1 MSAAFTLARDGD
13 LLVLR
18 FDLPDSKVNLL
29 RRDTMDE
36 LAQRLDEAR
45 TMAGARALMIESGK
59 PATFIAGADVNAIAD
74 LADAATAEAAAR
86 RGQAIFAQLE
96 ALPFPTVAAIH
107 GACVGG
113 GLELALACTHR
124 VASND
129 PATRLG
135 LPEVLLGIVPG
146 FGGTQRLPRTIGLVA
161 ALPLI
166 LTGRLLTARASRR
179 IGLVDAVAPK
189 EALRDAARRVVAAGQ
204 RRRPPARGAWL
215 IERAIR
221 AIGPLR
227 RRILAKA
234 AAEVRRKAGDLF
246 PAPPRI
252 LAAIAVGYDLPRDE
266 GFRFEARE
274 LGALATGPVS
284 RSLVRLFQLSERA
297 KAGGEEA
304 AASLERAFV
313 AGAGQMGAAIAAQLA
328 GAGLR
333 VRLHDPVAAA
343 LARGRKR
350 AAETLARRF
359 RDDPARAQA
368 AVDRLEATG
377 ERTGLAHC
385 DLVLEAVV
393 EDLEVKRALFADLE
407 ARAGP
412 ATILATNTSSLDVDA
427 IARGLARPARFV
439 GVHFFHPVESM
450 RLVEVVCGA
459 ATDERTVAA
468 ACALARRLGKTP
480 VVVGNRPGFLVNRVL
495 APYLLE
501 AERLVDEGAPVATLD
516 RSLRAAG
523 MAMGP
528 IELLDEVGLDVAAR
542 AGDVMRAAFP
552 DRLADVGLV
561 RRLALEGRLGKKGGR
576 GFYVYAKNGSG
587 RTPDPELRTRVAA
600 GSLPADPQTVDA
612 WVDRLLHLLAAESW
626 RCLEEGV
633 AASEDDVDLAL
644 QLGAGVLIAHGG
656 PVRWARARGLPAVV
670 ARLEELARLRGG
682 RFAPPE
688 LLRRESLSAP
698 SPRA

>member
-1 MSAAFTLARDGD
+1 
-13 LLVLR
+13 
-18 FDLPDSKVNLL
+18 
-29 RRDTMDE
+29 
-36 LAQRLDEAR
+36 
-45 TMAGARALMIESGK
+45 
-59 PATFIAGADVNAIAD
+59 
-74 LADAATAEAAAR
+74 
-86 RGQAIFAQLE
+86 
-96 ALPFPTVAAIH
+96 
-107 GACVGG
+107 
-113 GLELALACTHR
+113 
-124 VASND
+124 
-129 PATRLG
+129 
-135 LPEVLLGIVPG
+135 
-146 FGGTQRLPRTIGLVA
+146 
-161 ALPLI
+161 
-166 LTGRLLTARASRR
+166 
-179 IGLVDAVAPK
+179 
-189 EALRDAARRVVAAGQ
+189 
-204 RRRPPARGAWL
+204 
-215 IERAIR
+215 
-221 AIGPLR
+221 
-227 RRILAKA
+227 
-234 AAEVRRKAGDLF
+234 
-246 PAPPRI
+246 
-252 LAAIAVGYDLPRDE
+252 
-266 GFRFEARE
+266 
-274 LGALATGPVS
+274 
-284 RSLVRLFQLSERA
+284 
-297 KAGGEEA
+297 
-304 AASLERAFV
+304 
-313 AGAGQMGAAIAAQLA
+313 
-328 GAGLR
+328 
-333 VRLHDPVAAA
+333 
-343 LARGRKR
+343 
-350 AAETLARRF
+350 
-359 RDDPARAQA
+359 
-368 AVDRLEATG
+368 
-377 ERTGLAHC
+377 
-385 DLVLEAVV
+385 
-393 EDLEVKRALFADLE
+393 
-407 ARAGP
+407 
-412 ATILATNTSSLDVDA
+412 
-427 IARGLARPARFV
+427 
-439 GVHFFHPVESM
+439 M
-450 RLVEVVCGA
+450 RLVEVVRGA